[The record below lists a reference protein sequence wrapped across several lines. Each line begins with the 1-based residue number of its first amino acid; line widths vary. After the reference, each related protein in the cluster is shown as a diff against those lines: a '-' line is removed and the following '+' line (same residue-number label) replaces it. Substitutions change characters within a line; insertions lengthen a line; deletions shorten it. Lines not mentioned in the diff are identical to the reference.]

1 MVRRVGIAHMH
12 HHIIGG
18 GMLNRSPIP
27 YTMMAV
33 RVAHNERQLII
44 LWTRRAGHGM
54 DRAVRM
60 KVGLARGGRDH

>member
-1 MVRRVGIAHMH
+1 MDGAPRWYCSHA
-12 HHIIGG
+12 
-18 GMLNRSPIP
+18 SPHDPGRDAQWIP

-44 LWTRRAGHGM
+44 LWTRGAGHGM